1 MKLTFLISISE
12 RKSYIPSA
20 LRMSNISSTSWPSI
34 SDPLYDQTTQALG
47 GSNMEQSIVVLSDP
61 DSPDRGARPWRPGSS
76 STPRRA
82 GTGRGGFR
90 AGPGAT
96 RQELSLSVQARQI
109 PDSVVDELAAQHR
122 ANQDRYRGEFACS
135 ICM

>member
-1 MKLTFLISISE
+1 
-12 RKSYIPSA
+12 
-20 LRMSNISSTSWPSI
+20 MSNISSTSWPSI

-47 GSNMEQSIVVLSDP
+47 GNNMEESVLVLSDP
-61 DSPDRGARPWRPGSS
+61 DSPGRGARPLCPGSS

-96 RQELSLSVQARQI
+96 SQELSLSVQARQI
-109 PDSVVDELAAQHR
+109 PDRVVHELGARHR